1 MRGSTKEL
9 IRKDKVLTNISSHQ
23 DAKSSL
29 VDVNLRLF
37 DLVYLY
43 LLGAM
48 LNFLAANMPGLN
60 NETYFERFSFHILL
74 LNASKDI
81 YYTF

>member
-1 MRGSTKEL
+1 MSTWL
-9 IRKDKVLTNISSHQ
+9 LVHQ
-23 DAKSSL
+23 RYVVIFKSKASL